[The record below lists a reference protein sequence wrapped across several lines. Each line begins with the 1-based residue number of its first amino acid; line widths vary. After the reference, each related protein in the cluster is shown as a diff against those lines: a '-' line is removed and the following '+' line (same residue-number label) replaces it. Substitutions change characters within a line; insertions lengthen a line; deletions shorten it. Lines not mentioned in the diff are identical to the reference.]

1 MTESGHAV
9 EETKEQMERR
19 GPRADSIFNIVFFG
33 VMGVLF
39 VLSILSWTT
48 WGYRVEDIGVSQL
61 LFVNGVILIAAVVVG
76 MAGFGMAQVS
86 NGLLPLYI
94 SASVGNIMFTPLAF
108 VSVGRTFWSV
118 RQHFRWKNTLFPVLG
133 LIPALPAGTYFFA
146 QMSND
151 QLIIAIAIVLLLS
164 VVIIGAVR
172 QLGVVQQWVEGSGW
186 SPGWK
191 TGFTAGVVAGLLG
204 GAVGIPGPP
213 MILYGSAMMAAA
225 IWAPGE
231 AKAVFTSYFPVL
243 MLYRLVNL
251 GIAGKL
257 SIGLMAMAGLALPGL
272 LIGTYVGIKLYNT
285 IPPKLFGWIVLALL
299 TVNAI
304 ILLLGTL

>member
-1 MTESGHAV
+1 MTESGYP
-9 EETKEQMERR
+9 TKEQKIHDNR
-19 GPRADSIFNIVFFG
+19 RADTIFNALFFSA
-33 VMGVLF
+33 MGILF
-39 VLSILSWTT
+39 VLSLLAWTL
-48 WGYRVEDIGVSQL
+48 WGHTVEGIGTSQL
-61 LFVNGVILIAAVVVG
+61 LFVNGVIMTAAIVVG

-118 RQHFRWKNTLFPVLG
+118 RQHFRLKNTLFPVLG
-133 LIPALPAGTYFFA
+133 LIPGLPLGTYFFS
-146 QMSND
+146 QFSNS
-151 QLIIAIAIVLLLS
+151 QLIIAIAVVLLIS
-164 VVIIGAVR
+164 VVVIGTVR
-172 QLGVVQQWVEGSGW
+172 QMNVVQQWVKNSGW

-191 TGFTAGVVAGLLG
+191 TGVSAGVVAGILG

-213 MILYGSAMMAAA
+213 MILYGSAMMAAGL
-225 IWAPGE
+225 WAPGE

-243 MLYRLVNL
+243 MIYRLVSL

-272 LIGTYVGIKLYNT
+272 LIGTYLGIRLYST
-285 IPPKLFGWIVLALL
+285 IPPKLFGWVVLALL
-299 TVNAI
+299 TVNAV
-304 ILLLGTL
+304 ILLFNAL

>member
-1 MTESGHAV
+1 MTEAGHP
-9 EETKEQMERR
+9 TNEQTEYQSRK
-19 GPRADSIFNIVFFG
+19 ADSIFNVFFFG
-33 VMGVLF
+33 TMGLLF
-39 VLSILSWTT
+39 TVSLLAWTV
-48 WGYRVEDIGVSQL
+48 WGYRVEGIGPSQL
-61 LFVNGVILIAAVVVG
+61 AFVNGAILVAAVVVG

-108 VSVGRTFWSV
+108 ISVGRTFWSV
-118 RQHFRWKNTLFPVLG
+118 RQHFRWRNTMFPVLG
-133 LIPALPAGTYFFA
+133 LLPGLPAGTYLFSK
-146 QMSND
+146 MNES
-151 QLIIAIAIVLLLS
+151 QLVISIAVALLIS
-164 VVIIGAVR
+164 VAVIGAVR
-172 QLGVVQQWVEGSGW
+172 QMGVVQRWVKDSGW

-191 TGFTAGVVAGLLG
+191 TGVGAGVVAGILG

-225 IWAPGE
+225 IWTAGE

-243 MLYRLVNL
+243 MLYRLISL

-257 SIGLMAMAGLALPGL
+257 SVGLMALAGLALPGL
-272 LIGTYVGIKLYNT
+272 LFGTYLGIRLYST

-299 TVNAI
+299 TINAF
-304 ILLLGTL
+304 ILLGGAL